1 MDKLVDI
8 DQHEAMHREMRRREL
23 NRKADEVVN
32 RILKEQ
38 DQ

>member
-1 MDKLVDI
+1 MDDKER
-8 DQHEAMHREMRRREL
+8 HEALHREMRKREL

-38 DQ
+38 GVELL